1 MIKRRRLSTR
11 DRVALFNRK
20 GGICHLC
27 GLKVMPGEDWD
38 NSHEIPLEMGG
49 ADDESNWNV
58 AHRKCHR
65 VHTATVDAPRIAK
78 TKRQYARHIG
88 AEAEPVR
95 KIKSPG
101 FHRPPKQNRASTPLT
116 KAIPRQQGI
125 YK

>member
-1 MIKRRRLSTR
+1 MTKRRRLSTR

-27 GLKVMPGEDWD
+27 GGKVMPGEEWD

-78 TKRQYARHIG
+78 TKRQYAGHIG
-88 AEAEPVR
+88 AKLKGQGFRKSEPQR
-95 KIKSPG
+95 
-101 FHRPPKQNRASTPLT
+101 RATRPLT
-116 KAIPRQQGI
+116 KICNRRIP
-125 YK
+125 